1 MIPGGSRRSKWAR
14 LLGDRLFRLSKP
26 IRRVNPEAIHVFGC
40 QKSGTSAVAQLTAMA
55 GGLSATVD
63 IPAMWRTPVTDIVRG
78 EATVKD
84 FVETHRPYFS
94 RELVKEPGLAPIL
107 DQVAGQIGLR
117 KVVFVVRNP
126 LTNVRSILQRRGV
139 AGDRPE
145 LQAEEVAAML
155 QGNWHWAYD
164 WPHVYRP
171 EAKFWSEGRHYV
183 EGLGT
188 LWSSCVAA
196 MQRAEKEGVEVH
208 VVRYEDFVKDKR
220 GTVEG
225 ILAEF
230 GRPVRHDVSAHVDV
244 RFQPKGDHSV
254 SVEDFFG
261 ATNLAR
267 LEGATRTG
275 AHLFGYWGH

>member
-1 MIPGGSRRSKWAR
+1 MIPGGSRRAKWGR
-14 LLGDRLFRLSKP
+14 LLDDRLFRLSKP
-26 IRRVNPEAIHVFGC
+26 LRRVNPDAIHVFGC

-63 IPAMWRTPVTDIVRG
+63 IPTIWRTPVTDIVRG
-78 EATVKD
+78 QASVKGLVEA
-84 FVETHRPYFS
+84 HRPYFS
-94 RELVKEPGLAPIL
+94 RALVKEPALAPIL
-107 DQVAGQIGLR
+107 DEVAGHIGLQ

-126 LTNVRSILQRRGV
+126 STNVRSILQRRGV
-139 AGDRPE
+139 AGDLPE
-145 LQAEEVAAML
+145 LWSEEVAAML
-155 QGNWHWAYD
+155 KGNWHWTYD

-171 EAKFWSEGRHYV
+171 QAKFWSEGRHYV

-196 MQRAEKEGVEVH
+196 MERAEKNGVEVH

-220 GTVEG
+220 GTVER

-230 GRPVRHDVSAHVDV
+230 GRPVRQDVSAHVDV
-244 RFQPKGDHSV
+244 RFQPKGDHSI

-261 ATNLAR
+261 ADNLAR
-267 LEGATRTG
+267 LEDVTRPGAQ
-275 AHLFGYWGH
+275 LFGY

>member
-1 MIPGGSRRSKWAR
+1 MIPGGSRRAKWGR
-14 LLGDRLFRLSKP
+14 LLDDRLFRLSKP
-26 IRRVNPEAIHVFGC
+26 LRRVNPDAIHVFGC

-63 IPAMWRTPVTDIVRG
+63 IPTIWRTPVSDIVRG
-78 EATVKD
+78 EASVKGL
-84 FVETHRPYFS
+84 VEAHRPYFS

-107 DQVAGQIGLR
+107 DEVAGHIGLQ

-126 LTNVRSILQRRGV
+126 TTNVRSILQRRGV
-139 AGDRPE
+139 AGDLPE
-145 LQAEEVAAML
+145 LRVEDVAAML
-155 QGNWHWAYD
+155 KGNWHWTYD

-171 EAKFWSEGRHYV
+171 QAKFWSEGRHYV
-183 EGLGT
+183 EGLGA

-196 MQRAEKEGVEVH
+196 MERAEKNGVEVH

-220 GTVEG
+220 GTVER

-230 GRPVRHDVSAHVDV
+230 GRPVRQDVSAHVDV
-244 RFQPKGDHSV
+244 RFQPKGDHSI

-261 ATNLAR
+261 ADNLAR
-267 LEGATRTG
+267 LEDVTRPGAQ
-275 AHLFGYWGH
+275 LFGY

>member
-1 MIPGGSRRSKWAR
+1 MIPGGSRRAKWGR
-14 LLGDRLFRLSKP
+14 LLDDRLFRLSKP
-26 IRRVNPEAIHVFGC
+26 LRRVNPDAIHVFGC

-63 IPAMWRTPVTDIVRG
+63 IPTIWRTPVSDIVRG
-78 EATVKD
+78 EASVKGL
-84 FVETHRPYFS
+84 VEAHRPYFS

-107 DQVAGQIGLR
+107 DEVAGHIGLQ

-126 LTNVRSILQRRGV
+126 TTNVRSILQRRGV
-139 AGDRPE
+139 AGDLPE
-145 LQAEEVAAML
+145 LRVEDVAAML
-155 QGNWHWAYD
+155 KGNWHWTYD

-171 EAKFWSEGRHYV
+171 QAKFWSEGRHYV
-183 EGLGT
+183 EGLGA

-196 MQRAEKEGVEVH
+196 MERAEKNGVEVH

-220 GTVEG
+220 GTVER

-230 GRPVRHDVSAHVDV
+230 GRPVRQDVSAHVDV
-244 RFQPKGDHSV
+244 HFQPKGDHSI

-261 ATNLAR
+261 ADNLAR
-267 LEGATRTG
+267 LEDVTRPGAQ
-275 AHLFGYWGH
+275 LFGY

>member
-1 MIPGGSRRSKWAR
+1 VIPGGSRRSKWAR

-26 IRRVNPEAIHVFGC
+26 IRRVNPDAIHVFGC

-63 IPAMWRTPVTDIVRG
+63 IPTMWRTPVTDIVRG

-139 AGDRPE
+139 VGDRPE

-155 QGNWHWAYD
+155 KGNWHWAYD

-196 MQRAEKEGVEVH
+196 MQRAEKMGVEVH

-230 GRPVRHDVSAHVDV
+230 GRPVRQDVSAHVDV

-261 ATNLAR
+261 ATNLAM
-267 LEGATRTG
+267 LEEATRTG
-275 AHLFGYWGH
+275 AHFFGYRGH